1 MEKVVV
7 LLDMVEVQEPW
18 TWEAL
23 NLNYLPSRMQFVPHP
38 RLKEEE
44 CQKALDMVEETLVME
59 AVVYEALKAV
69 KVLEV
74 VELEVH
80 QFVPVHE
87 LEATKAVEVLEALQ
101 AVQAL
106 EMHQFVPVHELDVPH
121 LANTIYPTVL
131 DSNQVDVVHQ
141 SKEVVSPVW
150 IVTASP

>member
-1 MEKVVV
+1 M
-7 LLDMVEVQEPW
+7 
-18 TWEAL
+18 
-23 NLNYLPSRMQFVPHP
+23 NYLPSKMQFVPHL

-74 VELEVH
+74 VL
-80 QFVPVHE
+80 
-87 LEATKAVEVLEALQ
+87 LEALKAVEVLEAVQ

-121 LANTIYPTVL
+121 LANTIYPMVL
-131 DSNQVDVVHQ
+131 EANLVDVVDQ
-141 SKEVVSPVW
+141 LKENVSPFW
-150 IVTASP
+150 TANASPRCREH

>member
-1 MEKVVV
+1 M
-7 LLDMVEVQEPW
+7 
-18 TWEAL
+18 
-23 NLNYLPSRMQFVPHP
+23 NYLPSKMQFVPHL

-74 VELEVH
+74 VGLEVH

-121 LANTIYPTVL
+121 LANTIYPMVL
-131 DSNQVDVVHQ
+131 EANLVDVVDQ
-141 SKEVVSPVW
+141 LKENVSPFW
-150 IVTASP
+150 TATASPRCREH